1 MLQAQNHDLDLA
13 RQALERLDLGPQGR
27 SLRLNQVYLGRSYG
41 LYSVSLQP
49 GLAYLKRAL
58 PQAGTDS
65 RDPYARVR
73 CERNFHL
80 ACRSVRP
87 GRTPRVFGLD
97 RQSGILV
104 LERLDAMGYRPWT
117 LDLTEGMVDLVAAN
131 DVGRR
136 LGGLHAQTARREE
149 LAEGLTEAGE
159 FRALYLARQLEFAG
173 MYLPDMAGTLSGL
186 ASMVMQNRL
195 CLVHGRL
202 EPDWCCWA
210 RRGPVFMGGD
220 LAWFG
225 DPAWNLAHLLS
236 RLMFLSLG
244 RRWAAE
250 NLLEGMAEL
259 SRAYMELV
267 DWEPG
272 PGLQARAVRLT
283 GGLLLCGVK
292 GSLSLTGPG
301 DDGAKARVSGLAL
314 ELLRQKD
321 CDLAGLQAQW
331 ARVLGI

>member
-1 MLQAQNHDLDLA
+1 MLQAQDHDLDLA
-13 RQALERLDLGPQGR
+13 RQALERLDLGPRGR
-27 SLRLNQVYLGRSYG
+27 LLRLNQVYRGRSYG
-41 LYSVSLQP
+41 LYSASLQP

-58 PQAGTDS
+58 PQSGLDN

-80 ACRSVRP
+80 ACRSVQP

-117 LDLTEGMVDLVAAN
+117 LDLIEGMVDLVAAS

-136 LGGLHAQTARREE
+136 LGGLHAQTVHRAE
-149 LAEGLTEAGE
+149 LAEGLTEPGE
-159 FRALYLARQLEFAG
+159 FRSLYLARHLESVGGSRLDIADALCG
-173 MYLPDMAGTLSGL
+173 LS
-186 ASMVMQNRL
+186 SMVMQNRL

-202 EPDWCCWA
+202 EPDLVLLGA
-210 RRGPVFMGGD
+210 EGPVFMGGD

-225 DPAWNLAHLLS
+225 DPAWDLAHLLS

-259 SRAYMELV
+259 IRAYMELV

-272 PGLQARAVRLT
+272 PELQDRGRATYRRAAAMRAQGEPDFDRARR
-283 GGLLLCGVK
+283 
-292 GSLSLTGPG
+292 
-301 DDGAKARVSGLAL
+301 
-314 ELLRQKD
+314 
-321 CDLAGLQAQW
+321 
-331 ARVLGI
+331 